1 VEKNMNTDLINRLFW
16 IFWFATTIYTGILC
30 GFMISHSL
38 LLGRFFSWAVEN
50 GVSLSNF
57 IAFRKSSDYPIYYG
71 IYYSF
76 LWIHFLIGIIW
87 TLLTFLSKRERIE
100 KIIAIIA
107 GLSSFWVG
115 LIFSI
120 SDIDEAEEAV
130 MTGTADASM
139 KQLFVAINVLTHTS
153 FAIIYLASF
162 ILMLLIAYRNLE
174 FKKLES

>member
-1 VEKNMNTDLINRLFW
+1 MNTDSMNKLFW
-16 IFWFATTIYTGILC
+16 VFWFATTIYTGILC

-38 LLGRFFSWAVEN
+38 MLGRFFSWAVET

-57 IAFRKSSDYPIYYG
+57 IAFRKSSNYSFYYG

-76 LWIHFLIGIIW
+76 LYIQLLLGIIW
-87 TLLTFLSKRERIE
+87 IVLTFLSKRERIE

-115 LIFSI
+115 NIFFI

-139 KQLFVAINVLTHTS
+139 KQLFVAINVPVHAS
-153 FAIIYLASF
+153 FAIIYFISF
-162 ILMLLIAYRNLE
+162 FLLLLIAYRNLE